1 MNTQIIEEGIIIPLQ
16 TTKEIDFSKENVL
29 VTKDMGTFYNPIM
42 KIHRDIS
49 LLVLKHYFSTFTR
62 PISFCDPMV
71 ASGIREARYLQQM
84 PELFSKL
91 YVGDISQKA
100 LDNCKETFEKNS
112 ISQEK
117 ITFFNCKAQELIYKL
132 NFDCVEIDPF
142 GSPAPFLDAAISQT
156 NHNGLLCVTATD
168 TASLCG
174 VYPKK
179 ALRRYNLHI
188 HKTLCF
194 DELGLRGLIAYC
206 QRIAGKFDKTL
217 HVEMSFVYGHF
228 YRIFFRVE
236 ESAQKSLDNIKSHK
250 FISYDRTS
258 QCIQLHEFNEKE
270 RIGPIYTG
278 KLNNKELVRKCV
290 EDISIIQGSK
300 KVEKLLTSLQN
311 EVESLGYY
319 DIHKLQSYCGI
330 GEGIKFTTLF
340 EYLNKDTITSSLSHC
355 NSRGLK
361 TTLNFDELVRLI
373 GELKK
378 EKNI

>member
-1 MNTQIIEEGIIIPLQ
+1 MNTQIVEEKITIPLQ
-16 TTKEIDFSKENVL
+16 TSKEIDFSQEKVL

-49 LLVLKHYFSTFTR
+49 LLVLKHFFSNFKR

-71 ASGIREARYLQQM
+71 ASGIREARYMQQI
-84 PELFSKL
+84 PQLFSKI
-91 YVGDISQKA
+91 YVGDISPQA
-100 LDNCKETFEKNS
+100 LENCKQTFDENS
-112 ISQEK
+112 LSQEK
-117 ITFFNCKAQELIYKL
+117 IIYFNCKAQELLYKS
-132 NFDCVEIDPF
+132 NFDCIEIDPF

-217 HVEMSFVYGHF
+217 HVEISFVYGHF

-236 ESAQKSLDNIKSHK
+236 ESAQQSLNSIKEHK
-250 FISYDRTS
+250 YISYKRES
-258 QCIQLHEFNEKE
+258 QEIQIHNFNEKE
-270 RIGPIYTG
+270 RIGPLYLG
-278 KLNNKELVRKCV
+278 SLNNKELIKKCI
-290 EDISIIQGSK
+290 EDISIIQDSK
-300 KVEKLLTSLQN
+300 KALKLLESLLH
-311 EVESLGYY
+311 EVESIGYY
-319 DIHKLQSYCGI
+319 DIHKLQSYCNI
-330 GEGIKFTTLF
+330 AEGIKFTTLF
-340 EYLNKDTITSSLSHC
+340 EFLNKDSITSSLSHC
-355 NSRGLK
+355 NKRGLK
-361 TTLNFDELVRLI
+361 TTLNFDELVKLI
-373 GELKK
+373 GELKN
-378 EKNI
+378 KNNI